1 MSDRSGLVSEV
12 RYTAEPIATASSVGP
27 DRFPSIAR
35 FRFHLNALDPI
46 RLPAYAGSAWRGLLG
61 HGLRSTACVTRQ
73 PTCSGCLLIQHCVYS
88 TLFETPAT
96 GAAAARGYTALPH
109 PFVLRIDPTA
119 QRDVSP
125 GSTFSLTIHLIGRA
139 IAQAPYLIHA
149 LGVAGQRGFGRSGG
163 RFMLASVEREGRLG
177 ADDWHQ
183 VYGADT
189 GVYLPGE
196 PALACPPPE
205 PSVARLRLVTPLR
218 IKRDGH
224 FVGARDL
231 TARDIVHTLYRR
243 LRDLS
248 TSYGGDPQRFEPRA
262 IPHEPDA
269 LQLHVDWL
277 RWHEWTRYSSRQDT
291 LMQFGGLIGEIRL
304 AGPALADVWPA
315 LWFGQWAHVGK
326 GTAFGLGGYR
336 IVEPAA
342 QAATEEEWK
351 ERKLAQPDSGVSRVE
366 NADSWRPR

>member
-1 MSDRSGLVSEV
+1 MSDRSRLVSEV
-12 RYTAEPIATASSVGP
+12 RHTAEPIATASSVGP

-46 RLPAYAGSAWRGLLG
+46 RLPAYAGSAWRGLIG
-61 HGLRSTACVTRQ
+61 HGLRRTACVARQ
-73 PTCSGCLLIQHCVYS
+73 PTCAGCLLVQHCVYS
-88 TLFETPAT
+88 TLFETPAP
-96 GAAAARGYTALPH
+96 ADAAARGYTALPH
-109 PFVLRIDPTA
+109 PFLLAIDPTA
-119 QRDVSP
+119 PRDVSP
-125 GSTFSLTIHLIGRA
+125 GSTFSLTIHLIGPA

-177 ADDWHQ
+177 IDDWSM
-183 VYGADT
+183 VYAADT
-189 GVYLPGE
+189 GVYEPGE
-196 PALACPPPE
+196 RESTRPPPASAE
-205 PSVARLRLVTPLR
+205 LQLRLVTPLR

-231 TARDIVHTLYRR
+231 TALDIVHALYRR
-243 LRDLS
+243 LRSLAA
-248 TSYGGDPQRFEPRA
+248 SYGGDPERFDPRSL
-262 IPHEPDA
+262 PRDPGA
-269 LQLHVDWL
+269 LQLHVNWL
-277 RWHEWTRYSSRQDT
+277 HWHEWTRYSSRQDT
-291 LMQFGGLIGEIRL
+291 LMQFGGLIGEIQL
-304 AGPALADVWPA
+304 AGPALPDLWPA

-336 IVEPAA
+336 IVEPAV

-351 ERKLAQPDSGVSRVE
+351 ERKLAQPDSGESRVE

>member
-1 MSDRSGLVSEV
+1 MSDRSGLVSEI
-12 RYTAEPIATASSVGP
+12 RHTAEPIATASSVGP

-88 TLFETPAT
+88 TLFETPAP
-96 GAAAARGYTALPH
+96 ADAAARGYTALPH
-109 PFVLRIDPTA
+109 PFVLAIDPTA

-125 GSTFSLTIHLIGRA
+125 GSTFSLTIHLIGPA

-149 LGVAGQRGFGRSGG
+149 MGVAGQRGLGRSGG
-163 RFMLASVEREGRLG
+163 RFALMSVEREGRLG
-177 ADDWHQ
+177 ADDWSM
-183 VYGADT
+183 VYAADT
-189 GVYLPGE
+189 GVYQTIETDSANP
-196 PALACPPPE
+196 PAASNE
-205 PSVARLRLVTPLR
+205 ARLRLVTPLR

-231 TARDIVHTLYRR
+231 TALDLVYTLYRR
-243 LRDLS
+243 LRSLAA
-248 TSYGGDPQRFEPRA
+248 SYGGDPASFDPRT
-262 IPHEPDA
+262 IPRDPDA
-269 LQLHVDWL
+269 LQLRVDWL

-291 LMQFGGLIGEIRL
+291 LMQFGGLIGEIQL

-326 GTAFGLGGYR
+326 GTAFGLGGYQ
-336 IVEPAA
+336 VMSAENEVTGNDVT
-342 QAATEEEWK
+342 QACDA
-351 ERKLAQPDSGVSRVE
+351 RS
-366 NADSWRPR
+366 